1 LAQIA
6 ADVGIRKPSIYA
18 HYQGKD
24 ELFLAVLDQVLQGEI
39 EFFRKSI
46 TIDNGTALNKRLK
59 SFLVKYMTN
68 YETNRSSKFWLR
80 TIFFPPAHLYA
91 AVMERAYRGLDSF
104 AAMLIPVFQSAVD
117 TGEIAF
123 RWPKEAAEAF
133 LCLLD
138 GLSVELL
145 YGGNER
151 LAARMRASWRM
162 YWLGLTNNTN
172 TDEGGE
178 PDE

>member
-1 LAQIA
+1 MAQIA

-39 EFFRKSI
+39 EFFRQSI
-46 TIDNGTALNKRLK
+46 TTDNGTPLNKRLK
-59 SFLVKYMTN
+59 SFLTKYMTN
-68 YETNRSSKFWLR
+68 YETNMGSKFWLR
-80 TIFFPPAHLYA
+80 TIFFPPARLYD
-91 AVMERAYRGLDSF
+91 AVMERVYRGLDSF
-104 AAMLIPVFQSAVD
+104 EAMLIPVFQSAVD
-117 TGEIAF
+117 TGDIAY
-123 RWPKEAAEAF
+123 RKPKEAAEAF

-138 GLSVELL
+138 GISVELL
-145 YGGNER
+145 YGGKER
-151 LAARMRASWRM
+151 SAARMQASWRM

-178 PDE
+178 PYE